1 MRAHLEH
8 ARYVFVAHDDGL
20 KFPIRPP
27 VHPELSRPASSRP
40 HPTRARRSVGR
51 SIHPR
56 PHFTLDARASRSS
69 ASVAVAPPLIAT
81 DTPPVETPRARA
93 KDWKKDRKKKYGISI
108 ESTPPHAQRVTIGQ
122 KKVSNRPRAD
132 LRRHRDPRPEISVRP
147 CVGRFRRP
155 MTTVRDPPRP
165 PETLFRLFH
174 PPRASHLSLKVVS
187 ETPTERAASVAGSDT
202 RAKSSSSPNS
212 RACA

>member
-40 HPTRARRSVGR
+40 HPTRARQSVGR

-81 DTPPVETPRARA
+81 DTHRSRPRARA
-93 KDWKKDRKKKYGISI
+93 RLKKRPQKKIRNLHRI
-108 ESTPPHAQRVTIGQ
+108 HPPLARRVTIGQ
-122 KKVSNRPRAD
+122 KKSVQPTARGSPSSSRSTVPTTG
-132 LRRHRDPRPEISVRP
+132 RDPS
-147 CVGRFRRP
+147 
-155 MTTVRDPPRP
+155 RP
-165 PETLFRLFH
+165 PETLFRLFCLFH
-174 PPRASHLSLKVVS
+174 PPRASHLSLKVVP
-187 ETPTERAASVAGSDT
+187 ETPIERAASVAGSHT
-202 RAKSSSSPNS
+202 RVKSSSSPNS
-212 RACA
+212 RVCA

>member
-108 ESTPPHAQRVTIGQ
+108 ESTPPHARRVTIGQ
-122 KKVSNRPRAD
+122 KKCPTDRA
-132 LRRHRDPRPEISVRP
+132 RISVAIEIH
-147 CVGRFRRP
+147 VRRSP
-155 MTTVRDPPRP
+155 SVR
-165 PETLFRLFH
+165 
-174 PPRASHLSLKVVS
+174 VS
-187 ETPTERAASVAGSDT
+187 DGSDD
-202 RAKSSSSPNS
+202 R
-212 RACA
+212 